1 MYKQEGIRKK
11 LLTANESMDDYINK
25 LGIKIEFSNKDEEC
39 LERIAQLTQKTN
51 QFNFTTKRYTVNDI
65 KFFFNS
71 SSYDVVSIRV
81 SDNFGNFGVTG
92 LCILNYESNI
102 CQIDSFLMSCRI
114 LGRNIEHV
122 FLDEL
127 FKFVTT
133 KRKFKLLSA
142 TYNKTKKNIQV
153 ENFFELKG
161 FEVIYKS
168 DESKKYQM
176 KVKNYNMKTKYNI
189 ATLWK
194 KK

>member
-1 MYKQEGIRKK
+1 MSEKIYISRKCEYCHE
-11 LLTANESMDDYINK
+11 LLILLHKHKDILKFPVIDVHSNPYPNIVKSVPCMVVD
-25 LGIKIEFSNKDEEC
+25 GKI
-39 LERIAQLTQKTN
+39 LP
-51 QFNFTTKRYTVNDI
+51 
-65 KFFFNS
+65 
-71 SSYDVVSIRV
+71 
-81 SDNFGNFGVTG
+81 G
-92 LCILNYESNI
+92 
-102 CQIDSFLMSCRI
+102 
-114 LGRNIEHV
+114 
-122 FLDEL
+122 DEL

>member
-1 MYKQEGIRKK
+1 MSCLKK
-11 LLTANESMDDYINK
+11 KINRNK
-25 LGIKIEFSNKDEEC
+25 LQSMKTTEETLSLEPLRDKLIAFGWNVIEVDGHNH
-39 LERIAQLTQKTN
+39 N
-51 QFNFTTKRYTVNDI
+51 
-65 KFFFNS
+65 
-71 SSYDVVSIRV
+71 
-81 SDNFGNFGVTG
+81 
-92 LCILNYESNI
+92 
-102 CQIDSFLMSCRI
+102 
-114 LGRNIEHV
+114 
-122 FLDEL
+122 EL